1 MKSVSLLTVGLAM
14 GSLAAPG
21 ATAAVLSLFDYAFNL
36 DGVFTAN
43 ALPTGVNG
51 AAFDTSTGLGS
62 VQVSVATPGVH
73 YVGMFVDHEMD
84 ENLNG
89 FSNET
94 GAGVGLPA
102 AGQSWEI
109 DEPGY
114 VTGDIYDNV
123 TTGTLDNALG
133 LSIYGNTAFPDD
145 VSMALAH
152 GFALAPGESAE
163 IRFTL
168 GLVPPASGFYLVH
181 TDPESAASL
190 YFSST
195 LTVIPE
201 PELAWLPMAL
211 AGLGAMWVGKRRRTG

>member
-1 MKSVSLLTVGLAM
+1 MNPVTRLLVGIAM

-21 ATAAVLSLFDYAFNL
+21 ATAQVVSMFDYALNL
-36 DGVFTAN
+36 DGVLTAN
-43 ALPTGVNG
+43 AFPARVNG

-73 YVGMFVDHEMD
+73 YVGMFVDHEVD
-84 ENLNG
+84 ETLNG

-94 GAGVGLPA
+94 GTTVGLPTV
-102 AGQSWEI
+102 GQSWEI

-114 VTGDIYDNV
+114 LTGDIYDNF
-123 TTGTLDNALG
+123 TAGTLDNALG
-133 LSIYGNTAFPDD
+133 LSTYGNTVFPDD

-152 GFALAPGESAE
+152 GFLLASGESAE
-163 IRFTL
+163 VLFTL

-190 YFSST
+190 YFSSK

-211 AGLGAMWVGKRRRTG
+211 AGLGAIWFGKRGRNG